1 MLTSSC
7 IIYYPMG
14 SIWSSYGL
22 IKYKYVFIKK
32 IEHRDLDLD
41 LDINSKIITEEDYIF
56 I

>member
-7 IIYYPMG
+7 IIYYPIG
-14 SIWSSYGL
+14 SLWSSYSL

-32 IEHRDLDLD
+32 IKNPD

-56 I
+56 V